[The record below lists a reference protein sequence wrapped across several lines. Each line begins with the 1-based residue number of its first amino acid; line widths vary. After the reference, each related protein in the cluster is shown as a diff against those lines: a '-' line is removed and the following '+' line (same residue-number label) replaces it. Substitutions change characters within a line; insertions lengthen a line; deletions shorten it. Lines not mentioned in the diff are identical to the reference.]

1 MTTLSIHSDED
12 MAAAISHAS
21 TNHQQILVVA
31 NDYTAVLATRTD
43 NASPWLGIARGDFGL
58 QAGKAAKIVANKAG
72 LWWSEVSEYPTD
84 IDLAMLVPKLMAS
97 TEIKKWLA
105 TADAITSTSGREKGA
120 SAAHLEEFGNEAAWR
135 CQFSGCGKD
144 LIRHGASGTKN
155 KSSYFAHIIAASPK
169 GPRGDKLLSA
179 QRATEVSNYILLCDD
194 CHRLIDKR
202 DPKRF
207 TVALLQKMRET
218 SLSEVR
224 RLLDSLQYPEAIQVV
239 VMGNVTGQATQFTSR
254 EAEEAMWERGLK
266 KHHSLTTQYFF
277 ENQWTQHNPLT
288 PNYWASLFSNISG
301 ELPILKKFLHSHS
314 ENGKDRLAIFPLH
327 GTSIL
332 VLAGRLFGEAVSAE
346 LFQFRREQP
355 AMQPG
360 GRWHF
365 EESTSSGGNKFTCT
379 EIQQYTSG
387 ATEACLI
394 VGLTFDIGGER
405 LPPEV
410 YRDGVFQI
418 PTLQISSTESRN
430 QDIIR
435 SEDDLLNVSLT
446 LGEAVQILQDKWKIK
461 KVHLFIGAPATACF
475 KIGQKLQARH
485 HSSYLCHEAPP
496 GRDTVFMPTIEITN
510 DKVIA
515 TGCPD
520 ILNIS

>member
-1 MTTLSIHSDED
+1 
-12 MAAAISHAS
+12 MAAAIAQAS
-21 TNHQQILVVA
+21 INDQQILVVA
-31 NDYTAVLATRTD
+31 NEYTAVLATRRDGT
-43 NASPWLGIARGDFGL
+43 SSWSGSGRGDFGL
-58 QAGKAAKIVANKAG
+58 KAAAAAKIVADKGA
-72 LWWSEVSEYPTD
+72 LWWSEVDGFPTD
-84 IDLAMLVPKLMAS
+84 VDLAVVTPKLMAS
-97 TEIKKWLA
+97 TEISNWLA
-105 TADAITSTSGREKGA
+105 KAESITSTSGRESGA
-120 SAAHLEEFGNEAAWR
+120 SATLLDEFGDEAAWR

-169 GPRGDKLLSA
+169 GPRGDKLLSG

-239 VMGNVTGQATQFTSR
+239 LMGNVTGQATQFTSR

-266 KHHSLTTQYFF
+266 RHHSLTTQYFF

-288 PNYWASLFSNISG
+288 PNYWVSLFSNISG
-301 ELPILKKFLHSHS
+301 ELPLLKKFLHSHG

-327 GTSIL
+327 GTSVL

-346 LFQFRREQP
+346 LFQFRRELP
-355 AMQPG
+355 ALQPG

-365 EESTSSGGNKFTCT
+365 EESTPKGINKFTCT
-379 EIQQYTSG
+379 EIHGHTSG

-394 VGLTFDIGGER
+394 VGLTFDIGGNR
-405 LPPEV
+405 LPPAV
-410 YRDGVFQI
+410 YQDGAFQM
-418 PTLQISSTESRN
+418 PTLQISSTEPRN

-435 SEDDLLNVSLT
+435 CEDDLTNASLA
-446 LGEAVQILQDKWKIK
+446 LGKAVQILQDQWKIK

-475 KIGQKLQARH
+475 KLGQKLQARH
-485 HSSYLCHEAPP
+485 HSSYLCHEASS

-510 DKVIA
+510 DTVIA
-515 TGCPD
+515 IGCAET
-520 ILNIS
+520 LNIS